1 MRMIETDDILTALAP
16 FALNAHEFAGIDVV
30 TVLRRIGAGVAAA
43 GRRGHRASAV
53 VVRTAKQH
61 AATLMR
67 ISLFTVAAKSF
78 VVFWADFQHRWMMD
92 VV

>member
-1 MRMIETDDILTALAP
+1 
-16 FALNAHEFAGIDVV
+16 
-30 TVLRRIGAGVAAA
+30 
-43 GRRGHRASAV
+43 
-53 VVRTAKQH
+53 
-61 AATLMR
+61 MR